1 MIRLAVCNIYIH
13 TMYSNNQA
21 NSNSW
26 YRDSTRWIAI
36 FSVGSRLAA
45 LFDSCV
51 RLVLAIREAFL
62 PVVQFALC
70 INRYDKTREDQLRF

>member
-1 MIRLAVCNIYIH
+1 MIRLAVYNIYIH
-13 TMYSNNQA
+13 TMYIYRA

-26 YRDSTRWIAI
+26 YRDSTRWMTI

-62 PVVQFALC
+62 PVVQFTLC